1 MRTYGI
7 RKCFLYGP
15 KVNQRP
21 GVAKRRGERR
31 RALIVFSTI
40 SLEHMGISGVYC
52 ATMFVSNPLILFS
65 VRLFES
71 FTRECVPLDTHFV
84 VYELIGRL
92 KIAPFDR
99 SF

>member
-7 RKCFLYGP
+7 RKCFLYEL
-15 KVNQRP
+15 KVIQRP
-21 GVAKRRGERR
+21 GVAKRSK
-31 RALIVFSTI
+31 RALIVFTTI
-40 SLEHMGISGVYC
+40 PLEHMGISGVYC

-65 VRLFES
+65 VRLIES
-71 FTRECVPLDTHFV
+71 FTRECVPLVTHFV